1 MNTKYL
7 IKESCIL
14 IDGKKFKTYGIDA
27 VEGCSAKIQS
37 ELVDVSLDKDFVVNL
52 VELLNS
58 AKIELCH
65 FQDVVSDEL
74 NK

>member
-1 MNTKYL
+1 MSTKYL

-14 IDGKKFKTYGIDA
+14 IDGNKFKTYGIDA
-27 VEGCSAKIQS
+27 VECCSSKLQS
-37 ELVDVSLDKDFVVNL
+37 EFDDVSLDKDFVINL

-58 AKIELCH
+58 AGIELCH
-65 FQDVVSDEL
+65 FKEVVLDEL